1 MANLRGLFYPNNIY
15 GKFNFFIKNNKFTE
29 NEKKRIKHWKW
40 EMYKY

>member
-29 NEKKRIKHWKW
+29 NEKKKDKTLKMRNV
-40 EMYKY
+40 